1 MIVKVEVVVDTN
13 DAGDK
18 QTIEELIEIL
28 TQLKE
33 SQGEG

>member
-18 QTIEELIEIL
+18 QAIEEMIEIL
-28 TQLKE
+28 TQMREENNE
-33 SQGEG
+33 S